1 MNQRG
6 ISEKEWKL
14 FIKESNEISKTK
26 NYTIW
31 NLSPSHDLNI
41 ILEIVEGNMNKLE
54 EESVA
59 AIFFFTVTN
68 FFFNFILFLNF
79 T

>member
-14 FIKESNEISKTK
+14 FLKESNGISITK

-31 NLSPSHDLNI
+31 NLSLSHDLNI
-41 ILEIVEGNMNKLE
+41 ILEIVEGNINKLE

-59 AIFFFTVTN
+59 AI
-68 FFFNFILFLNF
+68 
-79 T
+79 

>member
-14 FIKESNEISKTK
+14 FLKESNGISITK
-26 NYTIW
+26 IYTIW

-41 ILEIVEGNMNKLE
+41 ILEIVEGNINKLE

-59 AIFFFTVTN
+59 AI
-68 FFFNFILFLNF
+68 
-79 T
+79 